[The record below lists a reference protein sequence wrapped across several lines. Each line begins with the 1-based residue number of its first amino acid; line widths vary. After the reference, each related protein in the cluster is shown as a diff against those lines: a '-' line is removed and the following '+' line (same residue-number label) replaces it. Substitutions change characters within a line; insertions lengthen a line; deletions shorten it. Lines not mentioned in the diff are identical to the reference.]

1 MRPAVLLLLAA
12 SALADDAVD
21 LAWKLRAQDVAQYQ
35 VSTVSEANGQTQLTP
50 QPTRAFQLFGYEVDA
65 KGAYVAEPRQY
76 TELVTPWLLRLP
88 SGKVKPGAALKLV
101 RPYPL
106 LPGMNPFTAKG
117 TSTFTGLEELD
128 GKLVASITSTL
139 DLVADKNPPKNQNTQ
154 YYQTVTEGRIE
165 WTQWFDAERGVLVK
179 ARYDAHMKLRYS
191 DEYKKL
197 VKEQSKT
204 DLQDYDWRMREQWD
218 LAALTDIGSIDLGPK
233 VREAIDKGVAF
244 LKTKQDKDGG
254 WDEGTKESYPGGPT
268 SLILLALLKAGTSPK
283 DPVIE
288 KGFAYL
294 RQQKLDRTYS
304 VGLALMAIEAKYI
317 SPEETRAAE
326 AFLDGKTVEAK
337 PPKRKVSRE
346 DLAWMQELASWIG
359 RAMTSDGAWGYQ
371 GGGSGAG
378 AVVGGYDHS
387 NSQYGVLGLY
397 SAARCGLQ
405 IPAKTWMEVLD
416 HWLATQEKDGPA
428 AKVLL
433 RSFDEKDARQVA
445 ATARGWGYNDASNP
459 PSVPKGSPV
468 PELTRGSM
476 TCAGI
481 SSVCL
486 ARAQLAAL
494 RALPPEKA
502 RTADR
507 AVIDGLAWMDRHFTV
522 KESVYGA
529 GWYYYYM
536 YGVERA
542 MVLAQ
547 KRWVGDHDW
556 YREGALTL
564 IAVQTADG
572 AWASSGTET
581 AFAVLFLKRAT
592 TPIQTK

>member
-244 LKTKQDKDGG
+244 LKTKQ
-254 WDEGTKESYPGGPT
+254 
-268 SLILLALLKAGTSPK
+268 
-283 DPVIE
+283 
-288 KGFAYL
+288 
-294 RQQKLDRTYS
+294 
-304 VGLALMAIEAKYI
+304 
-317 SPEETRAAE
+317 
-326 AFLDGKTVEAK
+326 
-337 PPKRKVSRE
+337 
-346 DLAWMQELASWIG
+346 
-359 RAMTSDGAWGYQ
+359 
-371 GGGSGAG
+371 
-378 AVVGGYDHS
+378 
-387 NSQYGVLGLY
+387 
-397 SAARCGLQ
+397 
-405 IPAKTWMEVLD
+405 
-416 HWLATQEKDGPA
+416 
-428 AKVLL
+428 
-433 RSFDEKDARQVA
+433 
-445 ATARGWGYNDASNP
+445 
-459 PSVPKGSPV
+459 
-468 PELTRGSM
+468 
-476 TCAGI
+476 
-481 SSVCL
+481 
-486 ARAQLAAL
+486 
-494 RALPPEKA
+494 
-502 RTADR
+502 
-507 AVIDGLAWMDRHFTV
+507 
-522 KESVYGA
+522 
-529 GWYYYYM
+529 
-536 YGVERA
+536 
-542 MVLAQ
+542 
-547 KRWVGDHDW
+547 
-556 YREGALTL
+556 
-564 IAVQTADG
+564 
-572 AWASSGTET
+572 
-581 AFAVLFLKRAT
+581 
-592 TPIQTK
+592 